1 MLVGENMT
9 RVLVID
15 DDKFVRASI
24 RAVLESAGHIVADV
38 GDADEGIAMQR
49 ANPFDVV
56 IVDLV
61 MPRKEGLETIRELK
75 TGYPELPVVAISGGG
90 DIVRKNF
97 VQTATAFG
105 ANETLEK
112 PFGGDE
118 LLSALNNAVC
128 PRPNHGV
135 HANSA

>member
-1 MLVGENMT
+1 MLFGEYMT

-24 RAVLESAGHIVADV
+24 RAVLESAGHMVADV

-56 IVDLV
+56 VVDLV
-61 MPRKEGLETIRELK
+61 MPQKEGLETIRELK
-75 TGYPELPVVAISGGG
+75 ISYPDLPIIAISGGG

-105 ANETLEK
+105 ANATLEK

-118 LLSALNNAVC
+118 LLGALHEAMRTH
-128 PRPNHGV
+128 PE